1 MGRASD
7 PEIDEQVRI
16 FGENMRLARLH
27 AGLSQIGLAQASRLD
42 RAAVSFLERAQR
54 SPDLR
59 TLVRVAGAVGL
70 APAELLAGIG
80 AAKAGQP
87 STGARGGSKEAAGG
101 GPGAERQAQFG
112 ENLRS
117 ARRRAGLSQEAL
129 AYEAR
134 VDRAAISVFE
144 RGHREPNLRTLLKL
158 ARALE
163 LTPAELL
170 RGVSRDVQTA

>member
-1 MGRASD
+1 MVGVRRTSD

-16 FGENMRLARLH
+16 FGENMRVARLR
-27 AGLSQIGLAQASRLD
+27 AGLSQVGLAQASRLD

-80 AAKAGQP
+80 ASRTRRP
-87 STGARGGSKEAAGG
+87 EREPTGSSR
-101 GPGAERQAQFG
+101 AEGEGQFG

-117 ARRRAGLSQEAL
+117 ARRQAGLSQEAL

-144 RGHREPNLRTLLKL
+144 RGHREPNLRTVLKL
-158 ARALE
+158 ARALQ

>member
-1 MGRASD
+1 MGRAND

-16 FGENMRLARLH
+16 FGENMRLARLR

-80 AAKAGQP
+80 ASKVSWP
-87 STGARGGSKEAAGG
+87 GAEERGGSKGAGAAGPKADG
-101 GPGAERQAQFG
+101 DGQFG

-117 ARRRAGLSQEAL
+117 ARRQAGLSQEAL

-170 RGVSRDVQTA
+170 QDLRTA